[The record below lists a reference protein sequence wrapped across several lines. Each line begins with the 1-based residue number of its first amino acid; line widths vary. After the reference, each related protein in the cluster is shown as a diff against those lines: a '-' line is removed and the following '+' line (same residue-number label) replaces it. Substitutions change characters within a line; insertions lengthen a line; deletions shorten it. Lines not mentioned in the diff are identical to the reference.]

1 VSRALAT
8 ALLAAAVAQPTA
20 AGEIPGAV
28 LVLEAVPGTPG
39 SDPAGAPPRFV
50 LLRDGRVF
58 VGGSARL
65 DAGQLE
71 KKDADALLKRAE
83 ALRKLPGIASP
94 VAFGARAELATRL
107 RLLEDKPLEVNA
119 TGDPAAAP
127 PALQPLASLVRELER
142 FEHAS
147 LRPYAPAAYAVSAR
161 EARLAGGCREWSF
174 SRPLAEVL
182 ASPRAVPAAEA
193 EGWPTGALPASVCA
207 SDKRYSV
214 TLRPLLPD
222 EQP

>member
-1 VSRALAT
+1 MKLTLAT
-8 ALLAAAVAQPTA
+8 ALLAAAAAQPLA
-20 AGEIPGAV
+20 AGEIPGAS
-28 LVLEAVPGTPG
+28 LVLEAAPGAPG
-39 SDPAGAPPRFV
+39 SDPAGAVPRFV

-65 DAGQLE
+65 EAGQLE

-83 ALRKLPGIASP
+83 GLRKLPGIASP
-94 VAFGARAELATRL
+94 IAFGAGPEPVMRL

-119 TGDPAAAP
+119 TGDPAAASA
-127 PALQPLASLVRELER
+127 ALLPLASLLKELER
-142 FEHAS
+142 FDHAS
-147 LRPYAPAAYAVSAR
+147 LRPYAPASYALSAR
-161 EARLAGGCREWSF
+161 ETRLAGGCRAWRF
-174 SRPLAEVL
+174 SRPLAEAL

-193 EGWPTGALPASVCA
+193 EGWPTGALPASVCVD
-207 SDKRYSV
+207 DKRYSV